1 MDFGVWLAPPKG
13 EMCIRDRYSAGIAE
27 WFQQL
32 HAAQVVQA
40 HLGRGVDR
48 HIRCRLRDEPGQ
60 PQILHD
66 ERIYPRFTGGAD
78 RFHSGG
84 KLPVEH
90 QGIDRQ
96 MDASTVYMAERYGL
110 PQCFQVK
117 ILGPAAGVKISHAK
131 INRVG
136 AAKHRRGQLLLSL
149 IHI

>member
-1 MDFGVWLAPPKG
+1 MDEGFNFQGCAPADSFDFFGAHLPG
-13 EMCIRDRYSAGIAE
+13 QYSAGIAE

-96 MDASTVYMAERYGL
+96 MDGSTV
-110 PQCFQVK
+110 
-117 ILGPAAGVKISHAK
+117 
-131 INRVG
+131 
-136 AAKHRRGQLLLSL
+136 
-149 IHI
+149 